1 MSACKEVF
9 DPGCV
14 FLHRCV
20 HAYRCTCVLMGVSE
34 GVLAHTCVCLHVG
47 VCRCVDTHA
56 CACTGVQRLCLR
68 ASWARRRH
76 VAVEVA
82 GSALLAAELMGGE
95 SLKGERGRGPLCA
108 PFGRGKG
115 K

>member
-1 MSACKEVF
+1 M
-9 DPGCV
+9 
-14 FLHRCV
+14 
-20 HAYRCTCVLMGVSE
+20 LMYMCG
-34 GVLAHTCVCLHVG
+34 CLHVG
-47 VCRCVDTHA
+47 VQRGCDACEHACVDGLGCTQVCKVAGLRVHA
-56 CACTGVQRLCLR
+56 LVQQLCLR